1 MIDDFRRG
9 ARASAPPGGFSSVT
23 FGDEG
28 VVSRNA
34 VPERVGRVSAAKLAE
49 GAGNAI
55 FGGEAPSARAR
66 TAEPG
71 VGTRRATWDD
81 VKAMMIADLRTTC
94 RQNGLNPA
102 GSRET
107 LAERV
112 WEAVQRGECALE
124 VEDKR
129 ACGVTSGAMNNY
141 TRSSGQNTDNFLT
154 SRATSR
160 VLRDPGGGSS
170 FIFGGESPPKRSGN
184 DEGERPSRGGSPG
197 NSAARASAIAAM
209 SGSDI
214 FGNPPPRQAKI
225 SAAKLAEHRGNNVFD
240 QTLPPRGPLPAH
252 RQAALKQI
260 QGGNIFDPTLP
271 EFRRQR
277 SGVSQTPGGASS
289 ISFEGMFLPASDDEG
304 DDIERE
310 LNRAVN
316 EPVIEEPEDSS
327 DA

>member
-1 MIDDFRRG
+1 M
-9 ARASAPPGGFSSVT
+9 
-23 FGDEG
+23 
-28 VVSRNA
+28 SRNA
-34 VPERVGRVSAAKLAE
+34 APERVGRASAAKLAE
-49 GAGNAI
+49 NAGHAI
-55 FGGEAPSARAR
+55 FGGDAPSAREAKADAR
-66 TAEPG
+66 

-81 VKAMMIADLRTTC
+81 VKAMMIADLRVTC
-94 RQNGLNPA
+94 RRNGLNPA

-112 WEAVQRGECALE
+112 WEAAERGECELE

-129 ACGVTSGAMNNY
+129 AGGVSSGAMNNY
-141 TRSSGQNTDNFLT
+141 ARSSGQNTDNFLT

-170 FIFGGESPPKRSGN
+170 FTFGGESPPKKLGN

-197 NSAARASAIAAM
+197 NSNARASAIAAIT
-209 SGSDI
+209 GSDI
-214 FGNPPPRQAKI
+214 FANPPPRQTKI

-271 EFRRQR
+271 EVRRQR

-304 DDIERE
+304 DEIERE
-310 LNRAVN
+310 LDRAVN
-316 EPVIEEPEDSS
+316 APVIEEPEDSS
-327 DA
+327 DC